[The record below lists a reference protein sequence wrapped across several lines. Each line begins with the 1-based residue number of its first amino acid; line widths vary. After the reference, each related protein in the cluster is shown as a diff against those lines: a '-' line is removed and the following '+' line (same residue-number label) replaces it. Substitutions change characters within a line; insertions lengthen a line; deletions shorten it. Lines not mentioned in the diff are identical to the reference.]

1 MLTRRQYI
9 AEGFRRDRF
18 RFAAATVASVC
29 FGLSAHSA
37 WSAAQEDTAK
47 IEAAVQA
54 SGSVSEATVDEELVR
69 QRDRERLSAL
79 LRAGVSLSWLTTPAI
94 VANRRRKDW
103 ERVVGGDAGKT
114 VATLLP
120 PEVRDNPRAFE
131 RLFAN
136 NLVDSDG
143 RLVKLT
149 REELRARDTVTIAY
163 TAVARNENM
172 PDAPLF
178 GAANVTHGLL
188 EWCRMPASEREQREA
203 VNGRMAGT
211 LDLLDTY
218 VPISAQDGNPTSWQ
232 EYLGGLTVRDGRVL
246 GSAVTAAS
254 VIYQRQTT

>member
-1 MLTRRQYI
+1 MLTRQQYI
-9 AEGFRRDRF
+9 AEGFRRDKF
-18 RFAAATVASVC
+18 RFAAAAIASVC

-54 SGSVSEATVDEELVR
+54 SGSVSEATVDEGLVT
-69 QRDRERLSAL
+69 QRDRERLSAIS
-79 LRAGVSLSWLTTPAI
+79 RAGISLSWLTTPAI

-103 ERVVGGDAGKT
+103 ERVVGGDAGRA

-131 RLFAN
+131 RLYDK
-136 NLVDSDG
+136 NLVDADG
-143 RLVKLT
+143 MVELT
-149 REELRARDTVTIAY
+149 REELRACDTMTLVY
-163 TAVARNENM
+163 TALARNETM

-178 GAANVTHGLL
+178 GAASVTHGLMEL
-188 EWCRMPASEREQREA
+188 CRMPADGRIACA
-203 VNGRMAGT
+203 VG
-211 LDLLDTY
+211 LLDKY
-218 VPISAQDGNPTSWQ
+218 VPISAQDGDPTSWQ

-246 GSAVTAAS
+246 GNAVTAAS